1 MAAGHNAL
9 AGLSGP
15 GKHSSEEGLLD
26 LCMKVDGLIGAVGSC
41 VKDSVGLK
49 GSRVLGIASGWSGHG
64 DKEVGRQEACCLGW
78 DEDDLAN
85 VLAARSMESHTVG
98 IAVFGENETLGL
110 HRLALEAAEDVLVS
124 CCTLGALKHDVVAFV
139 SITLAAERC
148 LQLPQQVRGV
158 SLVLGER
165 GCCNLEC
172 RDLSTQTARRRGG
185 WRHCSQCFSISGVA
199 SVLGTSNSYTVGGS
213 SILSGDVNLGDES
226 ADAIA
231 ITGDATF
238 SNGNHYERR
247 RHPWRSLDR
256 RCQ

>member
-26 LCMKVDGLIGAVGSC
+26 LCMKVDGIIGAVGSC

-110 HRLALEAAEDVLVS
+110 QVLLQQCRLGFANCRRCFGELLRA
-124 CCTLGALKHDVVAFV
+124 G
-139 SITLAAERC
+139 SIE
-148 LQLPQQVRGV
+148 
-158 SLVLGER
+158 
-165 GCCNLEC
+165 
-172 RDLSTQTARRRGG
+172 ARRCRLREHHSCG
-185 WRHCSQCFSISGVA
+185 REVSAVA
-199 SVLGTSNSYTVGGS
+199 PTGQRCVVSAGRTWVLQSRV
-213 SILSGDVNLGDES
+213 
-226 ADAIA
+226 
-231 ITGDATF
+231 
-238 SNGNHYERR
+238 
-247 RHPWRSLDR
+247 P
-256 RCQ
+256 